1 MPTIV
6 FASPKGG
13 AGKST
18 SAVVLA
24 TELAGQG
31 ASVAIIDADPNR
43 PVSRWA
49 NRPGKPSSLTVVA
62 DVTEDAILDRI
73 DQASRQAAFVIV
85 DLEGT
90 ASLMVGYAISRADLV
105 VIPTQGSLLDAT
117 EAVKAIRL
125 VRNMEKTAGK
135 TIPTAILFTR
145 TSAAIRPRSLQA
157 IEAEFAQSGVR
168 VLETQ
173 MHERDAF
180 KRDLLV
186 RRLARRSRP
195 RPGRQCRRRPSQ
207 RPRLRGGDPRH
218 PETGRQDRRGGMTKE
233 RASIFAGDDDA
244 LDLSGFAPK
253 SGPEP
258 SEVSAELVRAVAEA
272 SRFPSREAKANAT
285 SAAHPSHRPHDA
297 VQRPHDAAN
306 RRSSLRDR
314 RSARMACRRDARAR
328 SGRAAAGVGG
338 AGRMSVVMSR
348 AGRAMP
354 DDLALLHVLEAT
366 IETLKAENEILK
378 RRLAAAETWAA
389 QAVITKR
396 LDTLVPT
403 SATSGAAEPEP
414 RRSWARWW
422 FGWRGLAAG

>member
-31 ASVAIIDADPNR
+31 ATVVVIDADPNR

-49 NRPGKPSSLTVVA
+49 SRPGKPSSLTVVA

-105 VIPTQGSLLDAT
+105 IIPTQGSLLDAT

-157 IEAEFAQSGVR
+157 IEAEFAQSGVQ

-180 KRDLLV
+180 KGLFAFGGSLADLD
-186 RRLARRSRP
+186 RSQV
-195 RPGRQCRRRPSQ
+195 GN
-207 RPRLRGGDPRH
+207 
-218 PETGRQDRRGGMTKE
+218 
-233 RASIFAGDDDA
+233 
-244 LDLSGFAPK
+244 
-253 SGPEP
+253 
-258 SEVSAELVRAVAEA
+258 VA
-272 SRFPSREAKANAT
+272 
-285 SAAHPSHRPHDA
+285 AAIT
-297 VQRPHDAAN
+297 N
-306 RRSSLRDR
+306 
-314 RSARMACRRDARAR
+314 ARAF
-328 SGRAAAGVGG
+328 AA
-338 AGRMSVVMSR
+338 
-348 AGRAMP
+348 
-354 DDLALLHVLEAT
+354 
-366 IETLKAENEILK
+366 EILAILK
-378 RRLAAAETWAA
+378 PAAKVGEAA
-389 QAVITKR
+389 
-396 LDTLVPT
+396 
-403 SATSGAAEPEP
+403 
-414 RRSWARWW
+414 
-422 FGWRGLAAG
+422 